1 LWILIQNFFIYIVA
15 IPRTEWL
22 LKENVS
28 QLWILSVFTHGFGD
42 GFAEI
47 IGARFGKY
55 KYQV

>member
-1 LWILIQNFFIYIVA
+1 LWIVVQNFFIYIVA

-55 KYQV
+55 K